1 MKVLGFLSPRL
12 ADDLRRM
19 IRREIRR
26 DIEKT
31 LVTQAAARQS
41 LDLYEMKLET
51 LDTRLAKRL
60 MALEGRVAELEL
72 RGGVRPTRRV
82 A

>member
-1 MKVLGFLSPRL
+1 MKVLRFLFLTL
-12 ADDLRRM
+12 ADELRKV

-26 DIEKT
+26 DIERS
-31 LVTQAAARQS
+31 LVTHAEARQS

-60 MALEGRVAELEL
+60 MALEGRVAELEI
-72 RGGVRPTRRV
+72 RGEMRPARRV

>member
-1 MKVLGFLSPRL
+1 MKVLGFLFPRL

-26 DIEKT
+26 DIDKT

-72 RGGVRPTRRV
+72 RGEVRPARRV